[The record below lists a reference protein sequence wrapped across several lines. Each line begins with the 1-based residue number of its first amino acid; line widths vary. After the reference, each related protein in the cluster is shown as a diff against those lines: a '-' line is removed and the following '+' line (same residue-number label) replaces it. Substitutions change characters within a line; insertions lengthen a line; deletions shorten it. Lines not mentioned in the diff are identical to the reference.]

1 MHKKQCVNHSFSIC
15 LLLPFSCVLAGC
27 GRSTFLENGDMVSSN
42 MDLTPKVSAPMCW
55 SLLRCCRATSLLETL
70 SPNDDDDDE
79 LEDLLIRNELSSTG
93 GTVVTTQHCAIEK
106 EKSEG
111 ITTRKRSV
119 TFEDDQNHSFTY
131 NDKKNDND
139 NNKNNNS
146 QSPSTMNA
154 TNDGV
159 STPNYYDIP
168 DIEKYNNNNYN
179 AESHDNAP
187 HEMNL
192 IHSSSSSLSS
202 LSPRGGEVNLIQ
214 FALLS
219 MLSSGSSIPKRGSV
233 STITMTYDEYDDTI
247 PDLSLSI
254 DDEF

>member
-1 MHKKQCVNHSFSIC
+1 
-15 LLLPFSCVLAGC
+15 
-27 GRSTFLENGDMVSSN
+27 

-55 SLLRCCRATSLLETL
+55 SLLRCCRTSSLLETV
-70 SPNDDDDDE
+70 SPNDDDGDDE

-106 EKSEG
+106 EEKSEG
-111 ITTRKRSV
+111 IATRKRSV

-139 NNKNNNS
+139 NNNYS

-159 STPNYYDIP
+159 STPNYYDVP
-168 DIEKYNNNNYN
+168 DIEKYNNNNNNNNNYN
-179 AESHDNAP
+179 AESHDDAP

-219 MLSSGSSIPKRGSV
+219 MLSSTGSSIPKRGSI
-233 STITMTYDEYDDTI
+233 STITTTYDEYDDTI

>member
-1 MHKKQCVNHSFSIC
+1 MPIYVSYSPSRVFFGGLRREHFFLKTSAMV
-15 LLLPFSCVLAGC
+15 
-27 GRSTFLENGDMVSSN
+27 RSNN
-42 MDLTPKVSAPMCW
+42 MDLTPKVSAPTCW
-55 SLLRCCRATSLLETL
+55 SLLRCCRSSSLLETL
-70 SPNDDDDDE
+70 SPNDDDDDDE
-79 LEDLLIRNELSSTG
+79 LEGLLIRNELLSTG
-93 GTVVTTQHCAIEK
+93 GTIE
-106 EKSEG
+106 EMKSEV
-111 ITTRKRSV
+111 ITRKRSV
-119 TFEDDQNHSFTY
+119 TFKDDQNHSFT
-131 NDKKNDND
+131 NIDNKND
-139 NNKNNNS
+139 NNNS

>member
-1 MHKKQCVNHSFSIC
+1 
-15 LLLPFSCVLAGC
+15 
-27 GRSTFLENGDMVSSN
+27 MVRSN
-42 MDLTPKVSAPMCW
+42 MDLTPKVSAPTCW
-55 SLLRCCRATSLLETL
+55 SLLRCCRSSSLLETL
-70 SPNDDDDDE
+70 SPNDDDDDDE
-79 LEDLLIRNELSSTG
+79 LEGLLIRNELSTG
-93 GTVVTTQHCAIEK
+93 GTIE
-106 EKSEG
+106 EMKSEV
-111 ITTRKRSV
+111 ITRKRSV
-119 TFEDDQNHSFTY
+119 TFKDDQNHSFT
-131 NDKKNDND
+131 NIDNKND
-139 NNKNNNS
+139 NNNS

>member
-1 MHKKQCVNHSFSIC
+1 
-15 LLLPFSCVLAGC
+15 
-27 GRSTFLENGDMVSSN
+27 
-42 MDLTPKVSAPMCW
+42 
-55 SLLRCCRATSLLETL
+55 LETL
-70 SPNDDDDDE
+70 SPNDDDDDDE
-79 LEDLLIRNELSSTG
+79 LEGLLIRNELSTG
-93 GTVVTTQHCAIEK
+93 GTIE
-106 EKSEG
+106 EMKSEV
-111 ITTRKRSV
+111 ITRKRSV
-119 TFEDDQNHSFTY
+119 TFKDDQNHSFT
-131 NDKKNDND
+131 NIDNKND
-139 NNKNNNS
+139 NNNS